1 MITVYKPVAVTTISI
16 LVVVAFILLQP
27 THIRAQQPFPT
38 LTGCALAQVQPTDA
52 IDMNTVVFNT
62 TAKTVHVEK
71 EIFRCEIPNIPGLTI
86 VDVSIYTEI
95 IEDLI
100 HFPTVSPTTT
110 FEVIT
115 CVKNDNGQVVACK
128 NTIPSAIEPKLSCKP
143 SIVAF
148 PMEMNTVITS
158 NGIAK
163 TVDAQKEIFKC
174 PLDSPKTFKDV
185 TIFTEIFENLSIPP
199 PQTIAKVFE
208 VTTCVKD
215 KFTANVTACTAS
227 KPAKL

>member
-128 NTIPSAIEPKLSCKP
+128 NTIPSTTEPKLSCKP

-148 PMEMNTVITS
+148 PMEMNTVVAS

-163 TVDAQKEIFKC
+163 TVDAQKEVFKC

-185 TIFTEIFENLSIPP
+185 TIFTEIFENLSTHPTQNI
-199 PQTIAKVFE
+199 TKVFE
-208 VTTCVKD
+208 ITTCVKD
-215 KFTANVTACTAS
+215 VFTANVTACTAS